1 MKIQYFPTDLSEI
14 LKLGTIKDMH
24 IEVING
30 SQVLRIE
37 CDELVEEEYV
47 TVKVKSVRKKTVV
60 KPAKVVK
67 PKSFMDKLFT
77 PGVKGTNEHGGDN
90 WIEKFSKGPNW

>member
-1 MKIQYFPTDLSEI
+1 MKIQYFPADLSEI

-37 CDELVEEEYV
+37 CDEPVEEEYV
-47 TVKVKSVRKKTVV
+47 TVKVKSVKK
-60 KPAKVVK
+60 KSGAKVVK
-67 PKSFMDKLFT
+67 PKTFVDKLFA
-77 PGVKGTNEHGGDN
+77 PGAKNINDRGGDN
-90 WIEKFSKGPNW
+90 WIEIFSKGPKW

>member
-1 MKIQYFPTDLSEI
+1 MKIQYFPADLSEI

-30 SQVLRIE
+30 CQVLRIE
-37 CDELVEEEYV
+37 CDELVEEEYI
-47 TVKVKSVRKKTVV
+47 TVKAKTIKKRTVV
-60 KPAKVVK
+60 KPAKVTK
-67 PKSFMDKLFT
+67 PKTFMDKLFA
-77 PGVKGTNEHGGDN
+77 PGAKNIDDRGGDN